1 MVRRWRRRD
10 REQVVAGLLSAALLE
25 IRMLAFRPGLSRH
38 PDGHLAEIH
47 LIADV
52 CHNLPRAAAVRAA
65 NGFDPFVYMWQT
77 ATADQQRW
85 LSERL
90 ESLGVDYRY
99 LVQSPPWPPPATTPA
114 RRPRLARRG
123 WRIPRDPGGFVAVD
137 TATMRELV
145 REAHALEPSGRKS
158 PEWTLAHLQP
168 EGRHILRSSR
178 LGEPLFLPDGPGDL
192 RQYRGLIQM
201 RDGATVVDHL
211 RIRESS
217 FARLSANLSPM
228 ERWLLAAAPYGSRER
243 DVSLWGRDH
252 RSAEP
257 GCSQCSASAAADAGT
272 PGPRSES

>member
-1 MVRRWRRRD
+1 M
-10 REQVVAGLLSAALLE
+10 AGLLSAALLE
-25 IRMLAFRPGLSRH
+25 IRMLAFRPDLSRH

-85 LSERL
+85 LSGHL
-90 ESLGVDYRY
+90 KSLGVDHRY
-99 LVQSPPWPPPATTPA
+99 LVQNPSWPPPVTTPA
-114 RRPRLARRG
+114 QRPRLARRG
-123 WRIPRDPGGFVAVD
+123 WRIPRNPGGFVAVD
-137 TATMRELV
+137 TAKLGELV

-158 PEWTLAHLQP
+158 PEWTIAHLRP
-168 EGRHILRSSR
+168 EGQHILRPSR

-217 FARLSANLSPM
+217 FASLPAKLSPID
-228 ERWLLAAAPYGSRER
+228 RWLLAAAPYGSRER
-243 DVSLWGRDH
+243 DVYLWGRDH

-257 GCSQCSASAAADAGT
+257 DCSQCLALALASASASAGT
-272 PGPRSES
+272 PRSRPEL